1 MPLIFLEWAVNSLTS
16 SKVWPFCF
24 FYGRRSALGVQ
35 LNVKE
40 MGREEGREAAYISI
54 VDSQDAIDV
63 SSPDSL
69 AHGLGRE
76 HQHTAGQRLL
86 TDQLRRIRILV

>member
-1 MPLIFLEWAVNSLTS
+1 MMPLIFLEWAVNSRTS

-24 FYGRRSALGVQ
+24 FMGAGQRWAT

-40 MGREEGREAAYISI
+40 MGREGGEAAYISV

-63 SSPDSL
+63 SSPDSF

-86 TDQLRRIRILV
+86 TDQLRRIRVLV